1 MSNVNTTSRPSA
13 RPALWTG
20 ILLGC
25 LAVLATTL
33 SGCAHPRSSIA
44 VVDVA
49 AIEQRWPKFINYYRQ
64 IQANYVAISESKISP
79 AEKRKAFDQW
89 QQQSQRWQDEVSGDV
104 RDAAKQIADA
114 KHYKM
119 VVTRQGVAYGGDD
132 ITLDVE
138 KALKIDTTAS
148 PVPGT

>member
-1 MSNVNTTSRPSA
+1 MNTITARTNPRPYIRGMVA
-13 RPALWTG
+13 VCAVVAL
-20 ILLGC
+20 
-25 LAVLATTL
+25 A
-33 SGCAHPRSSIA
+33 GCAHARSSVA
-44 VVDVA
+44 VVDVP

-64 IQANYVAISESKISP
+64 LQANYVAINESKISP
-79 AEKRKAFDQW
+79 AEKQKAFAQW

-104 RDAAKQIADA
+104 RSAAKQIADD

-138 KALKIDTTAS
+138 KALKIDTSAS
-148 PVPGT
+148 PMPGL

>member
-1 MSNVNTTSRPSA
+1 MNHTVRSRAAS
-13 RPALWTG
+13 RFHLHIALAAG
-20 ILLGC
+20 LGC
-25 LAVLATTL
+25 LALAL
-33 SGCAHPRSSIA
+33 SGCAHARSSIA
-44 VVDVA
+44 VVDVS

-64 IQANYVAISESKISP
+64 IQANYMAINESKISP
-79 AEKRKAFDQW
+79 ADKRKALDQW

-104 RDAAKQIADA
+104 RDAAKQIADD

-138 KALKIDTTAS
+138 KALKIDTSAS